1 MANIDLSTTVQNGNR
16 TLTIHISERIEDGNE
31 SALLNLQSELDNV
44 VSAFQKNAPQH
55 GNQLSRERCFNR
67 QPNSS
72 SSSANSGSTKLKD
85 GITFRQLDTLQ
96 RILKDDPRLQKE
108 ICEQNGVQ
116 RLEDLTKNAAWHII
130 KDFGK
135 A

>member
-55 GNQLSRERCFNR
+55 GNQQSQERCFNR

-72 SSSANSGSTKLKD
+72 SSSAHSGSTKLKD
-85 GITFRQLDTLQ
+85 GITCRQLDTLQ

>member
-1 MANIDLSTTVQNGNR
+1 MPN
-16 TLTIHISERIEDGNE
+16 
-31 SALLNLQSELDNV
+31 LLNHED
-44 VSAFQKNAPQH
+44 
-55 GNQLSRERCFNR
+55 
-67 QPNSS
+67 
-72 SSSANSGSTKLKD
+72 
-85 GITFRQLDTLQ
+85 LQ